1 MEELESLKRKI
12 KNAEDLQSVVKIMK
26 TISASNIREY
36 EKAVE
41 SLSEYNKTI
50 EMGLQISLMNRPDEF
65 QTTKSGGRRKR
76 LGAVVF
82 GSDQGLCGSFNEVIA
97 SYVIDKLKGIEHET
111 SSVLA
116 VGERVI
122 SRLEEA
128 GQPIDAHFSFF
139 GNQQGI
145 TQVMLDV
152 LVELED
158 WRMNRGIDQI
168 VLFYNKSGPGAAFRP
183 HMVYLFPLDID
194 WLRALAE
201 KKWPCRTLPTFSMDA
216 GKLFSSLV
224 RHYLFFSLY
233 RAFVESLASENASRL
248 ESMQMAE
255 KNIEEHLN
263 ELSIQFHRRRQT
275 AITSELLDVV
285 TGFEAITGEGH
296 RI

>member
-1 MEELESLKRKI
+1 M
-12 KNAEDLQSVVKIMK
+12 
-26 TISASNIREY
+26 
-36 EKAVE
+36 
-41 SLSEYNKTI
+41 
-50 EMGLQISLMNRPDEF
+50 
-65 QTTKSGGRRKR
+65 
-76 LGAVVF
+76 
-82 GSDQGLCGSFNEVIA
+82 IA
-97 SYVIDKLKGIEHET
+97 SFVIDKLKEIKHET
-111 SSVLA
+111 SMVLA

-122 SRLEEA
+122 SRLENA

-145 TQVMLDV
+145 TQVMLNV

-158 WRMNRGIDQI
+158 WRLNRGIDQI
-168 VLFYNKSGPGAAFRP
+168 VLFYNKSVPGAAFRP

-255 KNIEEHLN
+255 KNIEEHL
-263 ELSIQFHRRRQT
+263 Q
-275 AITSELLDVV
+275 
-285 TGFEAITGEGH
+285 
-296 RI
+296 